1 MKNRFYFI
9 TIYSSCGQSGMVK
22 IEVMQIS
29 QGIHQIPGTV
39 ANVFL
44 IVEPDGLTLIDC
56 GLPRSADKIL
66 RYVHSLGREARD
78 IRRILITHADD
89 DHYGSLA
96 ELQAASGAQV
106 FASPL
111 EAQAIAR
118 GNISRPLKLNAALRL
133 VFALSRP
140 FIRARPCTVHHTVK
154 NDQCLNHLGML
165 KVIETPGHT
174 PGHISFYAPSQGILF
189 AGDSLRSID
198 GRLVVSSGINTWDE
212 RAALESARKQAA
224 LQPRIVCVGHGAV
237 VYNAAE
243 KFPDV

>member
-1 MKNRFYFI
+1 
-9 TIYSSCGQSGMVK
+9 
-22 IEVMQIS
+22 MQIS
-29 QGIHQIPGTV
+29 QGIHQIPGIV

-56 GLPRSADKIL
+56 GLPRSTAKIL
-66 RYVHSLGREARD
+66 GYVQSLGRQARE
-78 IRRILITHADD
+78 IKRILITHADN

-96 ELQAASGAQV
+96 ELQAATGAQV
-106 FASPL
+106 YASAV
-111 EAQAIAR
+111 EAQAIAH
-118 GNISRPLKLNAALRL
+118 GEMSRPLKLSAALRA

-140 FIRARPCTVHHTVK
+140 FLRAKPCRVQHTVK

-189 AGDSLRSID
+189 AGDSLRSAE
-198 GRLVVSSGINTWDE
+198 GRLLVSSGVNTWDE
-212 RAALESARKQAA
+212 AIARDSARKQAA
-224 LQPRIVCVGHGAV
+224 LHPRIVCVGHGAA

-243 KFPDV
+243 KFPEV

>member
-1 MKNRFYFI
+1 
-9 TIYSSCGQSGMVK
+9 MVK
-22 IEVMQIS
+22 IVGMQIS
-29 QGIHQIPGTV
+29 QGIHQIPGIV

-56 GLPRSADKIL
+56 GLPRNAPKIL
-66 RYVHSLGREARD
+66 GYVQSLGRQARD
-78 IRRILITHADD
+78 IKRILITHADD

-106 FASPL
+106 YASTV
-111 EAQAIAR
+111 EAQAIKR
-118 GNISRPLKLNAALRL
+118 GAMSRPLKLNAALRV

-140 FIRARPCTVHHTVK
+140 FLRAKPCAVQHIVK

-174 PGHISFYAPSQGILF
+174 PGHVSFYAPSQGILF
-189 AGDSLRSID
+189 AGDSLRSAD
-198 GRLVVSSGINTWDE
+198 GRLVVSSGVNTWDE
-212 RAALESARKQAA
+212 AIARSSARKQAA
-224 LQPRIVCVGHGAV
+224 LHPRIVCVGHGAA

>member
-1 MKNRFYFI
+1 MKNRLYFI

-22 IEVMQIS
+22 IEAMQIS

-44 IVEPDGLTLIDC
+44 IVESDGLTLIDC
-56 GLPRSADKIL
+56 GLPRSADRIL
-66 RYVHSLGREARD
+66 GYVQSLGRQARD
-78 IRRILITHADD
+78 IRRIFITHADD

-106 FASPL
+106 YASEL

-118 GNISRPLKLNAALRL
+118 GAMSRPLKLNAALRV

-140 FIRARPCTVHHTVK
+140 FMRAKPCTVHQTVK

-174 PGHISFYAPSQGILF
+174 PGHVSFYAPSQGILF
-189 AGDSLRSID
+189 AGDSLRSAE
-198 GRLVVSSGINTWDE
+198 GRLLVSSGVNTWDE
-212 RAALESARKQAA
+212 GVARASARKQAT
-224 LQPRIVCVGHGAV
+224 LQPRIVCVGHGAA

-243 KFPDV
+243 KFPDA